1 MIRRLTAIV
10 VAAAALAAAAVAS
23 EVRIFRLQSQEA
35 FLEGRFDGVS
45 VDSLG
50 TLRLTAAATRLTAL
64 EEPFVLAAATHPDG
78 WVLGTG
84 NAGRVLL
91 VRKDGV
97 VEELMAAAE
106 PEVFA
111 VWADDDGVVF
121 AGTSPSGKV
130 YRIADGEAEVFFDP
144 GQTYIWQIV
153 GRDDG
158 SLVVATGTEG
168 RLYTVDGDGDG
179 ELLWDSD
186 DTHIRAV
193 TVLEDGGLLVG
204 TAGEGLI
211 VRIEADGRIRTLYDA
226 DQPEVVAF
234 AEGSDGTAYA
244 AVVASEA
251 SQLPA
256 PRAREGEESEGE
268 GTVVVVV
275 EEPQDEI
282 LGSRPRGFQGPR
294 SEILRI
300 ASSGTVEG
308 VARLEDETVYSLAF
322 LGGRLWIGTGLEGK
336 LFTLSGD
343 DLVLENDVEERQIM
357 SLLADNGH
365 PAFATTNA
373 AAFYRLGV
381 DRARKG
387 TYTSPVL
394 DAGQIARFGTFR
406 WMGQT
411 GRKGRLRFSFRS
423 GISAEPDQTWSEWSE
438 PASGDELGLLAIP
451 PARFIQWRLEM
462 SGSETAGPSL
472 VGAELSYRQDNLAP
486 RISSLEVL
494 DPGKVIVSINFNP
507 SKQVFEPAHPTRDGI
522 FTTLKA
528 ATTRDVART
537 KELWKHGFRTL
548 RWKAEDPNE
557 DELTYRLEFRLV
569 EREAWLSVV
578 ADREE
583 TYYSFDSTAL
593 PDGIY
598 RFRLVASDRAN
609 GGGLEAERVSE
620 PVVVDHS
627 PPKIASTERRGG
639 VLSVRV
645 EDELSPLR
653 EAQYSIDG
661 GDWERAVVADGLLD
675 GRSETLEIPRP
686 ADGALL
692 MVQVADAAFNGV
704 TFDLSSKK

>member
-1 MIRRLTAIV
+1 MIRRLIV
-10 VAAAALAAAAVAS
+10 IVAAAVILAAAAVAS

-35 FLEGRFDGVS
+35 FLEGTFDGVS

-91 VRKDGV
+91 VRKDGS
-97 VEELMAAAE
+97 VEELMDAAE

-111 VWADDDGVVF
+111 VWVDDDGVVY
-121 AGTSPSGKV
+121 AGTSPAGKV
-130 YRIADGEAEVFFDP
+130 YRIVDGEAEVFFDP

-153 GRDDG
+153 GRDG

-168 RLYTVDGDGDG
+168 RLYAVDRDGDG

-193 TVLEDGGLLVG
+193 TVLEDGDLLVG

-268 GTVVVVV
+268 GSVVVVV
-275 EEPQDEI
+275 EETQGEMV
-282 LGSRPRGFQGPR
+282 GSRPRGYQGPR

-300 ASSGTVEG
+300 APSGTVEG
-308 VARLEDETVYSLAF
+308 VARLEDDTVYSLAF
-322 LGGRLWIGTGLEGK
+322 LGGHLWIGTGLEGK
-336 LFTLSGD
+336 LFRLSGD
-343 DLVLENDVEERQIM
+343 ELVLENDVEERQIM
-357 SLLADNGH
+357 SLLADDGH

-411 GRKGRLRFSFRS
+411 GRKGRVGFSFRS
-423 GISAEPDQTWSEWSE
+423 GISTEPDQTWSEWSE
-438 PASGDELGLLAIP
+438 LASGDELGLLAVP
-451 PARFIQWRLEM
+451 AARFIQWRLEM
-462 SGSETAGPSL
+462 SGSEIAGPSL
-472 VGAELSYRQDNLAP
+472 VGVELSYRQDNLAP

-507 SKQVFEPAHPTRDGI
+507 SKQVFEPAHPTRDGM

-528 ATTRDVART
+528 ATTKDDART

-578 ADREE
+578 ADRKEA
-583 TYYSFDSTAL
+583 YYSFDATAL

-609 GGGLEAERVSE
+609 GEGLEAERVSE

-627 PPKIASTERRGG
+627 PPELASTGTRGG

-653 EAQYSIDG
+653 EALYSVDG
-661 GDWERAVVADGLLD
+661 GEWKHAVAADGLLD

-686 ADGALL
+686 ADGSLL
-692 MVQVADAAFNGV
+692 MLQVADAAFNGV
-704 TFDLSSKK
+704 TFDLSSKE